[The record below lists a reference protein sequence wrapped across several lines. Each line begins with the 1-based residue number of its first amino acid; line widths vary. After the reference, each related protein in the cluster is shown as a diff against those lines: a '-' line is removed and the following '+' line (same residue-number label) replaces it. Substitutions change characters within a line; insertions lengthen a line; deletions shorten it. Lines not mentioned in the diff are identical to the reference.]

1 MKHFKKRAR
10 HNLVLFILSFI
21 YIFILGLFD
30 SFVDSLNYAYFAV
43 LTLIFYFSILSIN
56 DTKVKFFYT
65 PLIVISLMWVS
76 EFLDFPLLS
85 QISTIASLIF
95 FFYIIVFLVIRVAS
109 SKEVGALEFL
119 ESINVYFLLGIAA
132 SLVFTLVYSSNHDA
146 YNPPGEVL
154 NSHTDFIYYSFVTMT
169 TLGYGDI
176 TPNDSLARSISIFF
190 SVAGQLY
197 LTMIIAML
205 VGKYIGQQTPDDM
218 KE

>member
-1 MKHFKKRAR
+1 MKHFKKHAR

-30 SFVDSLNYAYFAV
+30 SFIDSLGYFYFGI
-43 LTLIFYFSILSIN
+43 LTLIFIFSILSIN
-56 DTKVKFFYT
+56 DTRDKFLYL
-65 PLIVISLMWVS
+65 PLVVIALTWVS
-76 EFLDFPLLS
+76 EFLDFSFLTE
-85 QISTIASLIF
+85 ISTIASSLF
-95 FFYIIVFLVIRVAS
+95 FFYIIVYLVIRVAS

-146 YNPPGEVL
+146 YNPPGEIL
-154 NSHTDFIYYSFVTMT
+154 NSHADFIYYSFVTMT

-176 TPNDSLARSISIFF
+176 TPKDSLARSISIFF

-205 VGKYIGQQTPDDM
+205 VGKYIGQQTPNDI

>member
-10 HNLVLFILSFI
+10 HNLILFILSFI

-30 SFVDSLNYAYFAV
+30 SFVDSLSYAYFAV

-56 DTKVKFFYT
+56 DTKDKFFYT
-65 PLIVISLMWVS
+65 PLVVISLMWVS

-85 QISTIASLIF
+85 QVSTIASLIF
-95 FFYIIVFLVIRVAS
+95 FFYIIVYLVMRIAS

-146 YNPPGEVL
+146 YNPPGEIL
-154 NSHTDFIYYSFVTMT
+154 NSHADFIYYSFVTMT

-205 VGKYIGQQTPDDM
+205 VGKYIGQQTPNDM